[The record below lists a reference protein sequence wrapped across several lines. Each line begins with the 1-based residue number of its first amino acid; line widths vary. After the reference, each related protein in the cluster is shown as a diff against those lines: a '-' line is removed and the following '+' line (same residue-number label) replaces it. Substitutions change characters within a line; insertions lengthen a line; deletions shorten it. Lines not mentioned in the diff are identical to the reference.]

1 MAEAAQSLEFRPV
14 PMALGYEIEQFLRFE
29 ARVLDEERYQDW
41 LGLFTEDARYVMPV
55 PNNTYRRNRRGA
67 TTLDDMAIY
76 NEGLADLKQRAARE
90 ETGLVWLN
98 DPPTRHVR
106 LITNV
111 EVEPTDDPATWRVYS
126 KFMLFRARRERD
138 LVSHVG
144 SRVDLIRRVGEV
156 LRIAHRTIHLPE
168 RVILDKNLNTFF

>member
-1 MAEAAQSLEFRPV
+1 MAEAAPVMEFRPV
-14 PMALGYEIEQFLRFE
+14 SLELGYEIEQFLRFE

-41 LGLFTEDARYVMPV
+41 LGLFTDDARYVMPV
-55 PNNTYRRNRRGA
+55 PNNTHRRNRRGG
-67 TTLDDMAIY
+67 TTLDDMDIY

-111 EVEPTDDPATWRVYS
+111 EVETTDDADTWRVHS
-126 KFMLFRARRERD
+126 KFMLQRSRRERD
-138 LVSHVG
+138 IVSHVG
-144 SRVDLIRRVGEV
+144 SRVDVIRRVGGV
-156 LRIAHRTIHLPE
+156 LRIAHRTVHLPQ

>member
-1 MAEAAQSLEFRPV
+1 MAEAAAAIEFRPV
-14 PMALGYEIEQFLRFE
+14 PMELGYEIEQFLRFE
-29 ARVLDEERYQDW
+29 ARLLDEERYPDW
-41 LGLFTEDARYVMPV
+41 LALFTEDARYVMPV
-55 PNNTYRRNRRGA
+55 PNNTYRRNRRGS

-76 NEGLADLKQRAARE
+76 NEGLADLRQRAARE

-111 EVEPTDDPATWRVYS
+111 EVEPTDDASAWRVHS

-144 SRVDLIRRVGEV
+144 ARVDLIRRVGGV
-156 LRIAHRTIHLPE
+156 LRIAHRLIHLPE